1 MSNPTE
7 SFIRTFEEIVTEVN
21 HRAGAPSSHSFEI
34 EKTSERD
41 GIVRKNRP
49 LLIYIRDVRNALQHP
64 KHSSEGHAVQ
74 VSEAFLDEVQDLL
87 SHLKKPPTASSVGVS
102 CKQIK
107 TASLTNRLGDLADEM
122 KRGGFSHVPI
132 LDERDAVI
140 GVFNEAAVFDH
151 LWAETETIVGRQMQI
166 SDILPHCRLDANHR
180 ETFRFVKPRT
190 PIDDLVEMFLA
201 LESPT
206 TRVGAAFVTASGKKT
221 EPLQRL
227 ITPWD
232 VLAISS
238 N

>member
-21 HRAGAPSSHSFEI
+21 HRADAPSSHSFEI
-34 EKTSERD
+34 ERAAKRD

-87 SHLKKPPTASSVGVS
+87 RHLKKPPTASSVGVPL
-102 CKQIK
+102 KKIK
-107 TASLTNRLGDLADEM
+107 IASLTDRLGDLADEM
-122 KRGGFSHVPI
+122 KQGGFSHVPI

-151 LWAETETIVGRQMQI
+151 LWTETETIVGRQMRI
-166 SDILPHCRLDANHR
+166 SDILPHCCLDADHT
-180 ETFRFVKPRT
+180 ETFRFVEPKS

-232 VLAISS
+232 VMAVSPD
-238 N
+238 